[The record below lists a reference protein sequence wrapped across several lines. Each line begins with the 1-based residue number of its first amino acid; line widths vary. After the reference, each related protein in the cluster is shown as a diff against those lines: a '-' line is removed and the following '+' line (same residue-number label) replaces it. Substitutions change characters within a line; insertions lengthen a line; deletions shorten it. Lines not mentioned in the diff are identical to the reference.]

1 MNTKKKSSK
10 QICVDGLMAFGELK
24 NGLHTADFMCGEDV
38 KMEAYSAK
46 CKVQVM
52 RDGNVYMTEL
62 PKRVRNKAIFRDDN
76 STLSLGRDGKF
87 YFVFTLPQELV
98 DELPEELVSQAG
110 AIAQKVLR
118 NIIYKL

>member
-1 MNTKKKSSK
+1 MNTKKNSSK
-10 QICVDGLMAFGELK
+10 QISVDGLMTFGELN

-38 KMEAYSAK
+38 ELEAYAAK

-52 RDGNVYMTEL
+52 RDGNVYVTEL
-62 PKRVRNKAIFRDDN
+62 PKRIRNKAIFRDDN
-76 STLSLGRDGKF
+76 CSLSLGRDGKF

-98 DELPEELVSQAG
+98 DELPEQLVSQAG